1 MYHVLGKP
9 YLSLDEFLDTPSLD
23 AIIDDIILGIAKS
36 RGTAGPT
43 NSGPGYVDKTKK
55 SVPEIYR
62 AISADPLH
70 PYYNLL
76 TSLKDW
82 EPQTF
87 IQYKWP
93 SHVLGQCIILRMST
107 SYENKNSSASSRDL
121 PAIKHFQ
128 SLMTWVEQ
136 QNIFK
141 EIGRV
146 VIMLNDPYSV
156 SIEHSDYVDGVSRKD
171 NFIWMN
177 PLQRKK
183 FFIRDGDTKHY
194 ITSKTAFFDSANVH
208 GSDPSDSS
216 TFSIRFDGVFS
227 EEFLER
233 TGLEKWTT
241 SKI

>member
-1 MYHVLGKP
+1 MHSVLNKP
-9 YLSLDEFLDTPSLD
+9 YLSLDEFLDIQTLD
-23 AIIDDIILGIAKS
+23 NIIDDIILGIAKS
-36 RGTAGPT
+36 KTTAGPT

-62 AISADPLH
+62 AISADPSH

-93 SHVLGQCIILRMST
+93 SHVLGQCIILRLST
-107 SYENKNSSASSRDL
+107 NYENKNSNVSSKDL

-128 SLMTWVEQ
+128 SLMLWVEQ

-171 NFIWMN
+171 NFIWLN

-183 FFIRDGDTKHY
+183 FFVKDGNTKHY
-194 ITSKTAFFDSANVH
+194 ITSKTALFDSANVH

-227 EEFLER
+227 EEFLKK
-233 TGLEKWTT
+233 TGLEKWTL

>member
-1 MYHVLGKP
+1 MYSVLGKP
-9 YLSLDEFLDTPSLD
+9 YLSLDKFVDVTSLDT
-23 AIIDDIILGIAKS
+23 IIDDIILGIAKS
-36 RGTAGPT
+36 RASAGPT
-43 NSGPGYVDKTKK
+43 NSGPGYVDKTKN

-62 AISADPLH
+62 KISGDPSH
-70 PYYNLL
+70 PYYDLL
-76 TSLKDW
+76 TSLRDW

-93 SHVLGQCIILRMST
+93 SHVLGQCIILRLST
-107 SYENKNSSASSRDL
+107 NYENKNSNASTKNL

-128 SLMTWVEQ
+128 SLMLWIEQ
-136 QNIFK
+136 QHIFK
-141 EIGRV
+141 EIGRA

-171 NFIWMN
+171 NFIWLD

-183 FFIRDGDTKHY
+183 FFVKDGDTKHY
-194 ITSKTAFFDSANVH
+194 ITSKTALFDSANVH

-227 EEFLER
+227 EEFLKK
-233 TGLEKWTT
+233 TGLKKWTQ